1 MSCISSRCTQPSAA
15 LKPAIFYIVGRSHSI
30 SHISQVGFW
39 PDEAIEWYLTRR
51 RRKVRDK
58 RTGVFYQ
65 WPPQEVVAQAR
76 QIGFNVIPMGFL
88 EPKKQA

>member
-1 MSCISSRCTQPSAA
+1 M
-15 LKPAIFYIVGRSHSI
+15 
-30 SHISQVGFW
+30 
-39 PDEAIEWYLTRR
+39 TRR

>member
-1 MSCISSRCTQPSAA
+1 MRELHLQPMYAAQRCFKSG
-15 LKPAIFYIVGRSHSI
+15 LLLVGRSHSI

>member
-1 MSCISSRCTQPSAA
+1 MYVC
-15 LKPAIFYIVGRSHSI
+15 V
-30 SHISQVGFW
+30 QVGFW

-88 EPKKQA
+88 EPKKQGR